1 MAGSV
6 GPLNDATTVLV
17 YGKLFYFRLLM
28 SSEELRLFDKV
39 RVYLDEDYSSA
50 ENFTVGINY
59 HSVSIQPP
67 FVCMC
72 VCVCVCTHKCLGT
85 CACMHWSVSLPST
98 EASSIVLLLHVK
110 LKMTARKMIRK

>member
-72 VCVCVCTHKCLGT
+72 VCVCVCAHTSVWGHVH
-85 CACMHWSVSLPST
+85 ACIGVCPYLLRKHRPSCCCYM
-98 EASSIVLLLHVK
+98 SS
-110 LKMTARKMIRK
+110 